1 MSKKN
6 YWLIFFA
13 GVAVTLF
20 ILPLLSA
27 LGVPSYND
35 VLVLLFGED
44 SILAI
49 VLSLSMIIILLFWMF
64 KTTSRNA

>member
-1 MSKKN
+1 MSKQN

-13 GVAVTLF
+13 GVAVTLI

-27 LGVPSYND
+27 LGVPTFDD
-35 VLVLLFGED
+35 VLVLIFGED

-49 VLSLSMIIILLFWMF
+49 VFSLVIIIILLFWMF
-64 KTTSRNA
+64 KSANRNA